1 MAQESD
7 WLERLEKKLRKSSSN
22 TAADAEE
29 ISEELNAIENFLDNH
44 PEDRLRR
51 IRTLAE
57 SLTKKNILIST
68 WLDDAKR
75 LEERWGELK
84 KRAKYVFMRVLFLM
98 LPPSMIYLIF
108 ARLTRENRPQNLI
121 DIFCPNVNRT
131 FHSYPLGL
139 SY

>member
-1 MAQESD
+1 MPSPTWNNNIFSTPLLFTEYGEFKTLVAQESD

-44 PEDRLRR
+44 PEDRLCR

-68 WLDDAKR
+68 WLNDAKR

-84 KRAKYVFMRVLFLM
+84 KRAKYVLN
-98 LPPSMIYLIF
+98 
-108 ARLTRENRPQNLI
+108 A
-121 DIFCPNVNRT
+121 
-131 FHSYPLGL
+131 
-139 SY
+139 